1 MTDTQDRQG
10 VSRRDFLASTAI
22 GTAAVLAAG
31 PWAWAQAAPRHADNT
46 QRNVQRETKMKT
58 RKLGAL
64 EVSEIGAGAMSIS
77 ANYGP
82 AAPKDQGIATLRAA
96 FEKGVTFFDT
106 AEVY

>member
-1 MTDTQDRQG
+1 
-10 VSRRDFLASTAI
+10 
-22 GTAAVLAAG
+22 
-31 PWAWAQAAPRHADNT
+31 
-46 QRNVQRETKMKT
+46 MKT

-106 AEVY
+106 AEVYGPYTNEELVGEALAPFRGDVLLPEGIQAGGQGLRPRTQVRRAGVRLRG